1 MNIRFLVIEGN
12 IGAGK
17 TSLSC
22 KMAADL
28 NARLV
33 LERFADNPFLPPF
46 YENPDRFAFPL
57 EMSFLAERYNQ
68 LKNELSQYNLFNELV
83 IADYYF
89 NKSLIFAQNT
99 LRSDE
104 YHLYRQLFDIIHS
117 KLPKPDLYVYIHRG
131 VPKLLEQIKI
141 RGRSYEQQISSDYL
155 KQIELA
161 YFNFFKQQNEYPCVV
176 IDVADTDF
184 LNNSADYKKLVDI
197 ILNNEFKTG
206 MNTIVF

>member
-1 MNIRFLVIEGN
+1 M
-12 IGAGK
+12 
-17 TSLSC
+17 
-22 KMAADL
+22 

-33 LERFADNPFLPPF
+33 LERFADNPFLPRF
-46 YENPDRFAFPL
+46 YEDPDRFAFPL

-68 LKNELSQYNLFNELV
+68 LKNELSQYNLFNDLV

-131 VPKLLEQIKI
+131 IPKLLEQIKK
-141 RGRSYEQQISSDYL
+141 RGRSYEQQITPEYL
-155 KQIELA
+155 KQIETA
-161 YFNFFKQQNEYPCVV
+161 YFSFFKQQNDYPCVV

-184 LNNSADYKKLVDI
+184 LSNPADYEKLVDI
-197 ILNNEFKTG
+197 IFKNDYKTG